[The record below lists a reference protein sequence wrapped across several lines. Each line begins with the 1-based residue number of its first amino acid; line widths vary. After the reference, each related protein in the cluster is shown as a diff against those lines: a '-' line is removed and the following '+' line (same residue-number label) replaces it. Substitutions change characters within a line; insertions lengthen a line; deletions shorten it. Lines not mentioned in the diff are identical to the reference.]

1 MQDTI
6 APQANAPASLPRFS
20 TGSHRPHTPT
30 ITPRASRARLALAL
44 ALAFGAAPAFADALP
59 GDASAKVQRSGG
71 KLLLT
76 GGVSQLEGAA
86 GGGLTPWAV
95 IGGYGTGGQWGA
107 NAFYTRVD
115 VGDYHLDDA
124 GVLVAWH
131 DRLEL
136 SFARQRFDT
145 EQVGAA
151 LGLGAGYTFTQ
162 DIVGLKLRVAGDAVL
177 DSDRGMPQVAVGLQ
191 YKKNNR
197 GALLAAI
204 GAQDDSGLD
213 VYVSA
218 TKLFLAHGVLL
229 NGTLRFTKANQIGL
243 LGFGGDKSDS
253 YKPQLELSAAYLL
266 SRKVAIGIEY
276 RMKPDNL
283 GIARED
289 DWKDVFVAWAPTRH
303 VSVTVAYA
311 DLGNIVIKDHQRG
324 VYASVQVGF

>member
-1 MQDTI
+1 
-6 APQANAPASLPRFS
+6 
-20 TGSHRPHTPT
+20 
-30 ITPRASRARLALAL
+30 LALAL
-44 ALAFGAAPAFADALP
+44 ACGAAPAFADATS
-59 GDASAKVQRSGG
+59 GAAGTDAQRSGG

-95 IGGYGTGGQWGA
+95 IGGYGTEGEWGA

-124 GVLVAWH
+124 GVLVAWN

-162 DIVGLKLRVAGDAVL
+162 DIFGAKLRIAGDAVL
-177 DSDRGMPQVAVGLQ
+177 DSDRAMPQVAVGVQ
-191 YKKNNR
+191 YKRNDR

-204 GAQDDSGLD
+204 GAQDDRGLD

-218 TKLFLAHGVLL
+218 TKLFLAQGVLL
-229 NGTLRFTKANQIGL
+229 NGTVRFTKANQIGI

-253 YKPQLELSAAYLL
+253 YKPQFEMSAAYLL
-266 SRKVAIGIEY
+266 TRKVAIGVEY
-276 RMKPDNL
+276 RTKPDNL

-311 DLGNIVIKDHQRG
+311 DLGNIVIAERQRG